1 MFNWTSWLIGIISQ
15 SGKLLRGDSATGSL
29 ALYSSFICGS
39 FYSVAAVNLRDYILA
54 ENNFSEKSSLQDN
67 NFSQCN

>member
-1 MFNWTSWLIGIISQ
+1 M
-15 SGKLLRGDSATGSL
+15 LRGDSATGSL
-29 ALYSSFICGS
+29 ALYSSFIYGS